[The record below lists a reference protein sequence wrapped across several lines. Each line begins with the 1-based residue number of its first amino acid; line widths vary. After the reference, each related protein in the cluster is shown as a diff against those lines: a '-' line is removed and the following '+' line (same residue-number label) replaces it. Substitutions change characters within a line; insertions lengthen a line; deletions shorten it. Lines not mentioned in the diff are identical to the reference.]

1 MIQENKAIYDYG
13 ADMKEN
19 KWSGKIKLKK
29 SGSKELPDY
38 IKINKKKYADW
49 LS

>member
-1 MIQENKAIYDYG
+1 MKSGLKIEDIKMIQENKAIYDYG

-29 SGSKELPDY
+29 R
-38 IKINKKKYADW
+38 I
-49 LS
+49 